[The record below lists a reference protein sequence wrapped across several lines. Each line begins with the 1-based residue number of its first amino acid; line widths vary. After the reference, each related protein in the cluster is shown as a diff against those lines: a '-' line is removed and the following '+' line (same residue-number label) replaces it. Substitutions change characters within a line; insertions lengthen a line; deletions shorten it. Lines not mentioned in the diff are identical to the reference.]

1 MAQQLEWNETTTPE
15 AAEHGSAFDVL
26 GVVWRRK
33 WVALCVLVLC
43 VALGYLYFLNATPMF
58 RSETQLLLIKRD
70 AKLSGDSSQHGSPY
84 GGYEDA
90 LSTQILL
97 VTSPKVVG
105 QAVEDN
111 DDLLK
116 LPCFQGIELGD
127 SADLRAAVTR
137 AIIERL
143 KATRAGDRTHPD
155 PNIMNLAFESPVP
168 EDCAIVLNAVIKSY
182 DKQLG
187 EYYKDFSKET
197 LKLITQAKDDLGKQ
211 LVNIEADLKE
221 ARLAAPWRMA
231 MTGQDPVG
239 EHDAKKIEIIKAL
252 SQLHIDMSNT
262 KALEGAIETALET
275 GVNKQSVQLLMTNV
289 QLDKMRPR
297 DAVLDKL
304 LNTMFEELDAVE
316 AYGQD
321 HPKVKAIENK
331 LRLVREQLLNVPIPD
346 FTDSEAVLKIYLES
360 LKREISL
367 AQDRIKRLEKD
378 SEEEGKLAKQDN
390 SNRTDEEALKAQK
403 DRTDKLFNEVMR
415 RLSEMDI
422 VKDYG
427 GMTMQKL
434 SEPAPG
440 ELVKPKLAIVLAVA
454 GVFGLFAGV
463 GLCYVIELADRS
475 FRSPDDVRRQL
486 GLPIVGHIP
495 VIHTRGSKHAKP
507 KGDAATGALHP
518 VICTYHQPRG
528 RQAEAY
534 RAVRTSLYFGTQDEN
549 HKVIQ
554 ITSPNPGDGKTTLAA
569 NLAVSIADS
578 GKRVLL
584 LDADFRRP
592 KVHKYFGLDN
602 AVGVSTVIAG
612 EAEIPDAIRPTT
624 VENLSAMPCGPRP
637 HNPADLLTSPRFKEM
652 IDLVRDQ
659 YDFVIVDTP
668 PLLAVTDPSVV
679 APRVDGVLMVLR
691 LSKHARDSAMRA
703 TETLNS
709 LGVRTLG
716 VVINGIGKGAG
727 YGYGSYRYGGY
738 RYGHYRKGYGYGHG
752 YGYGY
757 GYGYGSEPAA
767 ANGADAYYADDRTGK
782 SESSG
787 PGKTR
792 DRADR
797 KTKVEE

>member
-1 MAQQLEWNETTTPE
+1 MAQQLEWNETTTSE
-15 AAEHGSAFDVL
+15 ATEQGSAFDVL

-43 VALGYLYFLNATPMF
+43 VALGYLYFLNATPIF
-58 RSETQLLLIKRD
+58 RSETQLLLIKKD
-70 AKLSGDSSQHGSPY
+70 AKLSGDSSQRGSPY

-97 VTSPKVVG
+97 VTSPRVVG

-111 DDLLK
+111 VDLLR
-116 LPCFQGIELGD
+116 LPCFQGIEPGD
-127 SADLRAAVTR
+127 SADLKAAVTG
-137 AIIERL
+137 AIKDGL
-143 KATRAGDRTHPD
+143 KATRAGDRNHPD
-155 PNIMNLAFESPVP
+155 PNVMNLAFESPVP
-168 EDCAIVLNAVIKSY
+168 EDCATVLDAIIRSY

-197 LKLITQAKDDLGKQ
+197 LELITNAKDDLAKR
-211 LVNIEADLKE
+211 LVSIDAELKKV
-221 ARLAAPWRMA
+221 RLAAPWRIS
-231 MTGQDPVG
+231 TSGQDSMG
-239 EHDAKKIEIIKAL
+239 EHDVQKIELIRARSQIRIDKSAAEAL
-252 SQLHIDMSNT
+252 G
-262 KALEGAIETALET
+262 GAIQTALKT
-275 GVNKQSVQLLMTNV
+275 GVNKESLQLLMTNV

-304 LNTMFEELDAVE
+304 LASMFEELDAVE
-316 AYGQD
+316 AYGED
-321 HPKVKAIENK
+321 HPKVQSARKK
-331 LRLVREQLLNVPIPD
+331 LSLLREQLLNVPIPD
-346 FTDSEAVLKIYLES
+346 LTDSEAVLKIYLES

-367 AQDRIKRLEKD
+367 AQDKIDRLTKD
-378 SEEEGKLAKQDN
+378 SETEGNLAKQEN
-390 SNRTDEEALKAQK
+390 SNRTDEEALKADK
-403 DRTDKLFNEVMR
+403 DRTDKLFEAVMR

-434 SEPAPG
+434 SEPALG
-440 ELVKPKLAIVLAVA
+440 VLVKPKLAIILAVA

-495 VIHTRGSKHAKP
+495 VIHTRGAKHAKP
-507 KGDAATGALHP
+507 KADAAAGALHP
-518 VICTYHQPRG
+518 VICTYHQPRS

-612 EAEIPDAIRPTT
+612 EAEIPDAIRPTS

-652 IDLVRDQ
+652 IDLVREQ

-738 RYGHYRKGYGYGHG
+738 RYGGYRKGYGH
-752 YGYGY
+752 GYGY

-767 ANGADAYYADDRTGK
+767 ANGADAYYADDRTEKG
-782 SESSG
+782 ERGG
-787 PGKTR
+787 PGKSR
-792 DRADR
+792 DRAGN